1 MNRAA
6 VIVFASA
13 VALLC
18 RAAEGRV
25 ERVEVLSRSDVLDG
39 SPFGEAG
46 AYEKIIGQAHFA
58 VKPDD
63 PHNRL
68 IVDLDKAARNAS
80 GEVEF
85 AADVFILRP
94 KEPRRASGTALIEI
108 PNRGGKG
115 MLRVIQNGKSS
126 VDPTSAE
133 EFGDGFLMKRGATL
147 IWLGWQWD
155 VRDEKGLMRLY
166 APVAHDPPPAKVS
179 PDDAFNQPQP
189 ITGLVRADFVVT
201 EKREEHPLG
210 HLISGQIGGTEYY
223 CWKTDD
229 PRNVLTV
236 RDGPM
241 EKRRTI
247 PRTEWDFVGSTA
259 AKSEPGPRTIRLKS
273 GFEPGKI
280 YEIVYL
286 ARDPVVAGL
295 GFAAVRDFATYLKQ
309 EGNDAAPARRVYAM
323 GISQSGRF
331 LRHFLYEGF
340 NSDETGKQAIDGMF
354 VHVAGA
360 GRGSF
365 NHRFAQPSRD
375 AQPTNAL
382 FYPTDVFPFTDT
394 PQKEPES
401 GQTSGLLDRARAD
414 GVLPRIFYTNTS
426 YEYWSRAGSLIHT
439 TPDGKRDV
447 PLMDNVRIY
456 LLAGL
461 QHFSAPFPPTPMTEP
476 SLAAR
481 NLPNPNPVLYF
492 WRALFVAMEEWVRDN
507 KPPPESRYPKLADKT
522 LARREEVRFPAIPS
536 TSKSASTRTMI
547 KPPERVHQ
555 PLRLD
560 FGPQWKKR
568 IITKQPPGIGKPFPV
583 FVPQVDKDGN
593 DVGGVRLPELEAPLA
608 TYTGWNLREPTM
620 GMPKER
626 VSFLGSWL
634 PFAKTRNEND
644 SRTPI
649 TERYSSRDEY
659 LKKFT
664 EAANKLVADRFLLKE
679 DVDALVKRGGDE
691 WDFATK

>member
-6 VIVFASA
+6 VLLFAG
-13 VALLC
+13 AL
-18 RAAEGRV
+18 AFGSTAEARV
-25 ERVEVLSRSDVLDG
+25 ERVEIVSRTDVLDG
-39 SPFGEAG
+39 TPFGDAG
-46 AYEKIIGQAHFA
+46 AYEKLAGKVHFA
-58 VKPDD
+58 VQPND

-68 IVDLDKAARNAS
+68 IVDLDKAPRNAQ

-94 KEPRRASGTALIEI
+94 KAAARASGTALIEI

-115 MLRVIQNGKSS
+115 MLRVIQNGKTSL
-126 VDPTSAE
+126 DPTTAE
-133 EFGDGFLMKRGATL
+133 DFGDGFLMRRGVTL

-155 VRDEKGLMRLY
+155 VREEKGLMRLY

-179 PDDAFNQPQP
+179 GDAAFNGPQP
-189 ITGLVRADFVVT
+189 IVGLVRADFVVT
-201 EKREEHPLG
+201 EKTDEHPLA

-229 PRNVLTV
+229 ARNVLTV

-247 PRTEWDFVGSTA
+247 PRSDWEFVGSRA
-259 AKSEPGPRTIRLKS
+259 AKLEPGPNTIRLKG

-280 YEIVYL
+280 YEIVYV
-286 ARDPVVAGL
+286 ARDPAIAGL
-295 GFAAVRDFATYLKQ
+295 GFAAVRDFASYLK
-309 EGNDAAPARRVYAM
+309 EAGNEAAPAKRVYAM

-340 NSDETGKQAIDGMF
+340 NADEHGKPAIDGMF

-382 FYPTDVFPFTDT
+382 FYPTDLFPFADT
-394 PQKEPES
+394 PEKEPES
-401 GQTSGLLDRARAD
+401 GQTAGLLDRAKAD

-439 TPDGKRDV
+439 TPDGKRDL

-456 LLAGL
+456 FLAGL
-461 QHFSAPFPPTPMTEP
+461 QHFTAPFPPTPPAEP

-481 NLPNPNPVLYF
+481 NLPNPNPVFYF
-492 WRALFVAMEEWVRDN
+492 WRALFVAMDEWVRDG
-507 KPPPESRYPKLADKT
+507 KAPPESRYPKLADKT
-522 LARREEVRFPAIPS
+522 LVRREELKFPKIPGVS
-536 TSKSASTRTMI
+536 L
-547 KPPERVHQ
+547 PERVHQ
-555 PLRLD
+555 ALRLD
-560 FGPQWKKR
+560 FGPEWKKR
-568 IITKQPPGIGKPFPV
+568 IITKQPPGIASPFPV

-593 DVGGVRLPELEAPLA
+593 DLGGVRLPELEVPLA
-608 TYTGWNLREPTM
+608 TYTGWNLRDPKT
-620 GMPKER
+620 GMATER

-634 PFAKTRNEND
+634 PLPKAKSADD
-644 SRTPI
+644 SRTAI
-649 TERYSSRDEY
+649 ADRYPSREDY

-664 EAANKLVADRFLLKE
+664 DAASRLVAERFLLK
-679 DVDALVKRGGDE
+679 DDADSLVKRGGDE
-691 WDFATK
+691 WDFVTK